1 MVSVVKGLNQLS
13 TKQLSRVEIDS
24 PIPDILNGIIEP
36 IEPST
41 VTEIIFL
48 CGTPFPLL
56 FAGQENFI
64 RVFID
69 FFNKGE
75 TTEVG
80 KMIKSLRRMFGMYR
94 KYRARL
100 IVSQVLVLISAT
112 AVIGVATLNQ
122 RLINEGI
129 EAEDP
134 EVILNTGFWM
144 LVLALIS
151 GICLAGTAY
160 LAVFFSQGTGYYVRS
175 ELYKKIQTFSFGN
188 YDRFR
193 TSDMLV
199 RLNADVVNVQNA
211 LLYMTLLLLYAPF
224 MLLVTYILTIINT
237 PSLIWV
243 LIIVTVVVLGV
254 MAVLIPQV
262 FKAYDDRQ
270 KRLDDMNNTMQEN
283 LSGVRVVKAFVR
295 EDYEVER
302 FAKRADALRHPA
314 YTAAVRV
321 AFLAPMLTGI
331 TQLGIVIS
339 LWVGGQQVLT
349 GAGLDVGELVTFT
362 QYLALVVAPLAML
375 AIVFPFMLRGDAS
388 AQRIFEVYD
397 DEPVVQDK
405 KDVVPPDAET
415 VGGQVVFDNVSFAF
429 RRPDGELDPPVLKN
443 INLTIE
449 PGEQVGFLGATGAGK
464 SALVNLIPRFYDVT
478 EGSITIDGV
487 DVRDV
492 PQDNL
497 RQIVGIALQEAVL
510 FQGDLRFNLKFGV
523 PQAEDDLMFE
533 AAKAADSYGFI
544 NNIPQKWEAPVSQ
557 RGANFS
563 GGQRQRLSITRA
575 LTTQPKVIILDDS
588 TSALDASTEG
598 RVQGAIP
605 EFTDNVTTLY
615 VAQRISAVIDLD
627 KIVLLESGEIVAM
640 GTHEELLESSPL
652 YQEIYESQLGSG
664 ITAGLE
670 VEVAK

>member
-1 MVSVVKGLNQLS
+1 
-13 TKQLSRVEIDS
+13 
-24 PIPDILNGIIEP
+24 
-36 IEPST
+36 
-41 VTEIIFL
+41 
-48 CGTPFPLL
+48 
-56 FAGQENFI
+56 
-64 RVFID
+64 
-69 FFNKGE
+69 
-75 TTEVG
+75 
-80 KMIKSLRRMFGMYR
+80 MINSLRRTFGMYK

-100 IVSQVLVLISAT
+100 IISQVLVLISAT
-112 AVIGVATLNQ
+112 AIIGVASLNQ

-129 EAEDP
+129 ETGDV
-134 EVILNTGFWM
+134 EVILSTGFWM
-144 LVLALIS
+144 LVLALVS
-151 GICLAGTAY
+151 GLCLAGTAY
-160 LAVFFSQGTGYYVRS
+160 FAVFFSQGTGYYIRS
-175 ELYKKIQTFSFGN
+175 RLYQKIQTFSFGN
-188 YDRFR
+188 FDRFR
-193 TSDMLV
+193 TGDMLV
-199 RLNADVVNVQNA
+199 RLNADVVNIQNA
-211 LLYMTLLLLYAPF
+211 LLYMTLLLFYAPF

-243 LIIVTVVVLGV
+243 LILVTVIVLGV
-254 MAVLIPQV
+254 MAMLIPQV
-262 FKAYDDRQ
+262 FRAYDERQ
-270 KRLDDMNNTMQEN
+270 QRLDDMNNTMQEN
-283 LSGVRVVKAFVR
+283 LAGVRVVKAFVR
-295 EDYEVER
+295 EDYEIER
-302 FAKRADALRHPA
+302 FATRADALRHPA
-314 YTAAVRV
+314 YAAAVRV

-331 TQLGIVIS
+331 TQLGIVLS

-349 GAGLDVGELVTFT
+349 DAGLNVGELVTFT
-362 QYLALVVAPLAML
+362 QYLSLVIAPLAML

-388 AQRIFEVYD
+388 AKRIFEIYD
-397 DEPVVQDK
+397 DEPAVQDK
-405 KDVVPPDAET
+405 EDVKPPDVET
-415 VGGQVVFDNVSFAF
+415 VGGQVVFNNVSFAF

-510 FQGDLRFNLKFGV
+510 FQGDLRFNLKFGA
-523 PQAEDDLMFE
+523 PQVEDDVMFE

-544 NNIPQKWEAPVSQ
+544 SNIPQQWEAPVAQ

-575 LTTQPKVIILDDS
+575 LTSLPKVIILDDS

-605 EFTDNVTTLY
+605 EFTDNITTLY

-627 KIVLLESGEIVAM
+627 KIVLLENGEIVAM

-664 ITAGLE
+664 ITAGLDVE
-670 VEVAK
+670 VEK

>member
-1 MVSVVKGLNQLS
+1 
-13 TKQLSRVEIDS
+13 
-24 PIPDILNGIIEP
+24 
-36 IEPST
+36 
-41 VTEIIFL
+41 
-48 CGTPFPLL
+48 
-56 FAGQENFI
+56 
-64 RVFID
+64 
-69 FFNKGE
+69 
-75 TTEVG
+75 
-80 KMIKSLRRMFGMYR
+80 MIKSLRRTLGMYK

-100 IVSQVLVLISAT
+100 VISQVLVLISAT
-112 AVIGVATLNQ
+112 AVIGVASLNQ
-122 RLINEGI
+122 QLINEGI
-129 EAEDP
+129 ETGNVD
-134 EVILNTGFWM
+134 VILSTGLWM
-144 LVLALIS
+144 FVLALVS
-151 GICLAGTAY
+151 GLCLSGTAY
-160 LAVFFSQGTGYYVRS
+160 LAVFFSQGTGYFIRS
-175 ELYKKIQTFSFGN
+175 YLYRKIQTFSFGN

-193 TSDMLV
+193 TGDMLV

-243 LIIVTVVVLGV
+243 LVLVTVIVLGV
-254 MAVLIPQV
+254 MAILIPQV
-262 FKAYDDRQ
+262 FKAYDQRQ
-270 KRLDDMNNTMQEN
+270 QRLDDMNNTMQEN
-283 LSGVRVVKAFVR
+283 LAGVRVVKAFVR

-302 FAKRADALRHPA
+302 FDRRTNALRKPA

-331 TQLGIVIS
+331 TQLGIVLS
-339 LWVGGQQVLT
+339 LWIGGQQVLE
-349 GAGLDVGELVTFT
+349 GSGLNVGELVTFT
-362 QYLALVVAPLAML
+362 QYLSLVVAPLAML

-388 AQRIFEVYD
+388 ASRIFEVYD
-397 DEPVVQDK
+397 DKPVVQDK
-405 KDVVPPDAET
+405 EGVVPPDAET
-415 VGGQVVFDNVSFAF
+415 VGGRVVFDNVSFAF

-478 EGSITIDGV
+478 EGRITIDDV

-497 RQIVGIALQEAVL
+497 REIVGIALQEAVL
-510 FQGDLRFNLKFGV
+510 FQGDLRFNLKFGA
-523 PQAEDDLMFE
+523 PQVEDDVMFE
-533 AAKAADSYGFI
+533 AAKAADSYGFVT
-544 NNIPQKWEAPVSQ
+544 NIPQQWEAPVAQ

-598 RVQGAIP
+598 RVQEAIP
-605 EFTDNVTTLY
+605 DFTNNITTLY

-627 KIVLLESGEIVAM
+627 KIVLLENGEIVAM
-640 GTHEELLESSPL
+640 GNHEELLESSPL

-664 ITAGLE
+664 ITAGLD

>member
-1 MVSVVKGLNQLS
+1 
-13 TKQLSRVEIDS
+13 
-24 PIPDILNGIIEP
+24 
-36 IEPST
+36 
-41 VTEIIFL
+41 
-48 CGTPFPLL
+48 
-56 FAGQENFI
+56 
-64 RVFID
+64 
-69 FFNKGE
+69 
-75 TTEVG
+75 
-80 KMIKSLRRMFGMYR
+80 MIKSLRRTLGMYK

-100 IVSQVLVLISAT
+100 VISQVLVLISAT
-112 AVIGVATLNQ
+112 AVIGVASLNQ
-122 RLINEGI
+122 QLINEGI
-129 EAEDP
+129 ETGNVD
-134 EVILNTGFWM
+134 VILSTGLWM
-144 LVLALIS
+144 FVLALVS
-151 GICLAGTAY
+151 GLCLSGTAY
-160 LAVFFSQGTGYYVRS
+160 LAVFFSQGTGYYIRS
-175 ELYKKIQTFSFGN
+175 YLYRKIQTFSFGN

-193 TSDMLV
+193 TGDMLV

-243 LIIVTVVVLGV
+243 LVLVTVVVLGV
-254 MAVLIPQV
+254 MAILIPQV
-262 FKAYDDRQ
+262 FKAYDQRQ
-270 KRLDDMNNTMQEN
+270 QRLDDMNNTMQEN
-283 LSGVRVVKAFVR
+283 LAGVRVVKAFVR

-302 FAKRADALRHPA
+302 FGRRTNALRKPA

-331 TQLGIVIS
+331 TQLGIVLS
-339 LWVGGQQVLT
+339 LWIGGQQVLE
-349 GAGLDVGELVTFT
+349 GSGLNVGELVTFT
-362 QYLALVVAPLAML
+362 QYLSLVVAPLAML

-388 AQRIFEVYD
+388 ADRIFEVYD
-397 DEPVVQDK
+397 DEPVIQDK
-405 KDVVPPDAET
+405 EGVLPTDVET
-415 VGGQVVFDNVSFAF
+415 VGGRVVFDNVSFAF

-478 EGSITIDGV
+478 EGRITIDDV

-497 RQIVGIALQEAVL
+497 REIVGIALQEAVL
-510 FQGDLRFNLKFGV
+510 FQGDLRFNLKFGA
-523 PQAEDDLMFE
+523 PQVEDDVMFE
-533 AAKAADSYGFI
+533 AAKAADSYGFVT
-544 NNIPQKWEAPVSQ
+544 NIPQQWEAPVAQ

-598 RVQGAIP
+598 RVQEAIP
-605 EFTDNVTTLY
+605 DFTNNITTLY

-627 KIVLLESGEIVAM
+627 KIVLLENGEIVAM
-640 GTHEELLESSPL
+640 GNHEELLESSPL

-664 ITAGLE
+664 ITAGLD

>member
-1 MVSVVKGLNQLS
+1 
-13 TKQLSRVEIDS
+13 
-24 PIPDILNGIIEP
+24 
-36 IEPST
+36 
-41 VTEIIFL
+41 
-48 CGTPFPLL
+48 
-56 FAGQENFI
+56 
-64 RVFID
+64 
-69 FFNKGE
+69 
-75 TTEVG
+75 
-80 KMIKSLRRMFGMYR
+80 MIKSLRRTLGMYK

-100 IVSQVLVLISAT
+100 VISQVLVLISAT
-112 AVIGVATLNQ
+112 AVIGVASLNQ
-122 RLINEGI
+122 QLINEGI
-129 EAEDP
+129 ETGNVD
-134 EVILNTGFWM
+134 VILSTGLWM
-144 LVLALIS
+144 FVLALVS
-151 GICLAGTAY
+151 GLCLSGTAY
-160 LAVFFSQGTGYYVRS
+160 LAVFFSQGTGYYIRS
-175 ELYKKIQTFSFGN
+175 YLYRKIQTFSFGN

-193 TSDMLV
+193 TGDMLV

-243 LIIVTVVVLGV
+243 LVLVTVVVLGV
-254 MAVLIPQV
+254 MAILIPQV
-262 FKAYDDRQ
+262 FKAYDQRQ
-270 KRLDDMNNTMQEN
+270 QRLDDMNNTMQEN
-283 LSGVRVVKAFVR
+283 LAGVRVVKAFVR

-302 FAKRADALRHPA
+302 FGRRTNALRKPA

-331 TQLGIVIS
+331 TQLGIVLS
-339 LWVGGQQVLT
+339 LWIGGQQVLE
-349 GAGLDVGELVTFT
+349 GSGLNVGELVTFT
-362 QYLALVVAPLAML
+362 QYLSLVVAPLAML

-388 AQRIFEVYD
+388 AGRIFEVYD

-405 KDVVPPDAET
+405 EGVLPPDVET
-415 VGGQVVFDNVSFAF
+415 VGGRVVFDNVSFAF

-478 EGSITIDGV
+478 EGRITIDDV

-497 RQIVGIALQEAVL
+497 REIVGIALQEAVL
-510 FQGDLRFNLKFGV
+510 FQGDLRFNLKFGA
-523 PQAEDDLMFE
+523 PQVEDDVMFE
-533 AAKAADSYGFI
+533 AAKAADSYGFVT
-544 NNIPQKWEAPVSQ
+544 NIPQQWEAPVAQ

-598 RVQGAIP
+598 RVQEAIP
-605 EFTDNVTTLY
+605 DFTNNITTLY

-627 KIVLLESGEIVAM
+627 KIVLLENGEIVAM
-640 GTHEELLESSPL
+640 GNHEELLESSPL

-664 ITAGLE
+664 ITAGLD

>member
-1 MVSVVKGLNQLS
+1 
-13 TKQLSRVEIDS
+13 
-24 PIPDILNGIIEP
+24 
-36 IEPST
+36 
-41 VTEIIFL
+41 
-48 CGTPFPLL
+48 
-56 FAGQENFI
+56 
-64 RVFID
+64 
-69 FFNKGE
+69 
-75 TTEVG
+75 
-80 KMIKSLRRMFGMYR
+80 MYKR
-94 KYRARL
+94 YRARL
-100 IVSQVLVLISAT
+100 VISQVLVLISAI
-112 AVIGVATLNQ
+112 AIIGVATLNQ
-122 RLINEGI
+122 QLINEGI
-129 EAEDP
+129 EAGDVEA
-134 EVILNTGFWM
+134 ILGTGFWM
-144 LVLALIS
+144 LVLAVVS
-151 GICLAGTAY
+151 GLCLSGTAY
-160 LAVFFSQGTGYYVRS
+160 LAVFFSQGTGYVIRS
-175 ELYKKIQTFSFGN
+175 YLYRKIQTFSFGN
-188 YDRFR
+188 FDRFR
-193 TSDMLV
+193 TGDLLV

-211 LLYMTLLLLYAPF
+211 LLYMTLLILYAPF
-224 MLLVTYILTIINT
+224 MLLVTYVLTIINT

-243 LIIVTVVVLGV
+243 LVLVTVVVLGV
-254 MAVLIPQV
+254 MALLIPQV
-262 FKAYDDRQ
+262 FRAYDERQ
-270 KRLDDMNNTMQEN
+270 HRLDDMNNTMQEN
-283 LSGVRVVKAFVR
+283 LAGVRVVKAFVR

-302 FAKRADALRHPA
+302 FAKRADTLRHPA

-331 TQLGIVIS
+331 TQLGIIFS

-349 GAGLDVGELVTFT
+349 NAGLNVGELVTFT
-362 QYLALVVAPLAML
+362 QYLSLVVAPLAML

-388 AQRIFEVYD
+388 AKRIFDVYD
-397 DEPVVQDK
+397 DEQLVQDK
-405 KDVVPPDAET
+405 PGVKPPDAET
-415 VGGQVVFDNVSFAF
+415 VGGKVVFENVSFAF
-429 RRPDGELDPPVLKN
+429 RRPDGELDPPALKN

-449 PGEQVGFLGATGAGK
+449 PGEQVGFLGPTGAGK

-510 FQGDLRFNLKFGV
+510 FQGDLRFNLKFGAPKV
-523 PQAEDDLMFE
+523 EDDVMFE
-533 AAKAADSYGFI
+533 AAKAADAYGFVT
-544 NNIPQKWEAPVSQ
+544 NIPQQWEAPVAQ

-575 LTTQPKVIILDDS
+575 LTSQPKVIILDDS

-627 KIVLLESGEIVAM
+627 KIVLLENGEIVAM
-640 GTHEELLESSPL
+640 GTHEELLASSPL

-664 ITAGLE
+664 ITAGLD

>member
-1 MVSVVKGLNQLS
+1 
-13 TKQLSRVEIDS
+13 
-24 PIPDILNGIIEP
+24 
-36 IEPST
+36 
-41 VTEIIFL
+41 
-48 CGTPFPLL
+48 
-56 FAGQENFI
+56 
-64 RVFID
+64 
-69 FFNKGE
+69 
-75 TTEVG
+75 
-80 KMIKSLRRMFGMYR
+80 MYR

-100 IVSQVLVLISAT
+100 IISQVLVLISAT
-112 AVIGVATLNQ
+112 AIIGVATLNQ

-134 EVILNTGFWM
+134 EVILSTGLWM

-151 GICLAGTAY
+151 GLCLAGTAY

-243 LIIVTVVVLGV
+243 LILVTVVVLGV
-254 MAVLIPQV
+254 MAFLIPQV

-270 KRLDDMNNTMQEN
+270 QRLDDMNNTMQEN

-362 QYLALVVAPLAML
+362 QYLALVVSPLAML

-397 DEPVVQDK
+397 DEPAVMDK
-405 KDVVPPDAET
+405 EDVTPPDMDA
-415 VGGQVVFDNVSFAF
+415 VGGRVVFDNVSFAF
-429 RRPDGELDPPVLKN
+429 RRPDGELDPPALKN
-443 INLTIE
+443 INLAIE

-478 EGSITIDGV
+478 VGSITIDGV

-510 FQGDLRFNLKFGV
+510 FQGDLRFNLKFGA

-533 AAKAADSYGFI
+533 AAKAADSYGFVT
-544 NNIPQKWEAPVSQ
+544 NIPQKWESPVAQ

-605 EFTDNVTTLY
+605 EFTDNITTLY

-627 KIVLLESGEIVAM
+627 KIVLLENGEIVAE
-640 GTHEELLESSPL
+640 GNHEELMESSPL

>member
-1 MVSVVKGLNQLS
+1 
-13 TKQLSRVEIDS
+13 
-24 PIPDILNGIIEP
+24 
-36 IEPST
+36 
-41 VTEIIFL
+41 
-48 CGTPFPLL
+48 
-56 FAGQENFI
+56 
-64 RVFID
+64 
-69 FFNKGE
+69 
-75 TTEVG
+75 
-80 KMIKSLRRMFGMYR
+80 MIKSLRRTLGMYK

-100 IVSQVLVLISAT
+100 VISQVLVLISAT
-112 AVIGVATLNQ
+112 AVIGVASLNQ
-122 RLINEGI
+122 QLINEGI
-129 EAEDP
+129 ETGNVD
-134 EVILNTGFWM
+134 VILSTGLWM
-144 LVLALIS
+144 FVLALVS
-151 GICLAGTAY
+151 GLCLSGTAY
-160 LAVFFSQGTGYYVRS
+160 LAVFFSQGTGYFIRS
-175 ELYKKIQTFSFGN
+175 YLYRKIQTFSFGN

-193 TSDMLV
+193 TGDMLV

-243 LIIVTVVVLGV
+243 LVLVTVIVLGV
-254 MAVLIPQV
+254 MAILIPQV
-262 FKAYDDRQ
+262 FKAYDQRQ
-270 KRLDDMNNTMQEN
+270 QRLDDMNNTMQEN
-283 LSGVRVVKAFVR
+283 LAGVRVVKAFVR

-302 FAKRADALRHPA
+302 FDRRTNALRKPA

-331 TQLGIVIS
+331 TQLGIVLS
-339 LWVGGQQVLT
+339 LWIGGQQVLQ
-349 GAGLDVGELVTFT
+349 GSGLNVGELVTFT
-362 QYLALVVAPLAML
+362 QYLSLVVAPLAML

-388 AQRIFEVYD
+388 ASRIFEVYD

-405 KDVVPPDAET
+405 EGVVPPDAET
-415 VGGQVVFDNVSFAF
+415 VGGRVVFDNVSFAF

-478 EGSITIDGV
+478 EGRITIDDV

-497 RQIVGIALQEAVL
+497 REIVGIALQEAVL
-510 FQGDLRFNLKFGV
+510 FQGDLRFNLKFGA
-523 PQAEDDLMFE
+523 PQVEDDVMFE
-533 AAKAADSYGFI
+533 AAKAADSYGFVT
-544 NNIPQKWEAPVSQ
+544 NIPQQWEAPVAQ

-598 RVQGAIP
+598 RVQEAIP
-605 EFTDNVTTLY
+605 DFTNNITTLY

-627 KIVLLESGEIVAM
+627 KIVLLENGEIVAM
-640 GTHEELLESSPL
+640 GNHEELLESSPL

-664 ITAGLE
+664 ITAGLD

>member
-1 MVSVVKGLNQLS
+1 
-13 TKQLSRVEIDS
+13 
-24 PIPDILNGIIEP
+24 
-36 IEPST
+36 
-41 VTEIIFL
+41 
-48 CGTPFPLL
+48 
-56 FAGQENFI
+56 
-64 RVFID
+64 
-69 FFNKGE
+69 
-75 TTEVG
+75 
-80 KMIKSLRRMFGMYR
+80 MIKSLRRTLGMYK

-100 IVSQVLVLISAT
+100 VISQVLVLISAI
-112 AVIGVATLNQ
+112 AIIGVASLNQ
-122 RLINEGI
+122 QLINEGI
-129 EAEDP
+129 EAGDVEA
-134 EVILNTGFWM
+134 ILSTGLWM
-144 LVLALIS
+144 FVLALVS
-151 GICLAGTAY
+151 GLCLSGTAY
-160 LAVFFSQGTGYYVRS
+160 LAVFFSQGTGYYIRAY
-175 ELYKKIQTFSFGN
+175 LYRKIQTFSFGN
-188 YDRFR
+188 FDRFR
-193 TSDMLV
+193 TGDMLV
-199 RLNADVVNVQNA
+199 RLNADVVNIQNA

-224 MLLVTYILTIINT
+224 MLLVTYVLTIINT

-243 LIIVTVVVLGV
+243 LVLVTAVVLGV
-254 MAVLIPQV
+254 MALLIPQV
-262 FKAYDDRQ
+262 FRAYDQRQ
-270 KRLDDMNNTMQEN
+270 QRLDDMNNTMQEN
-283 LSGVRVVKAFVR
+283 LAGVRVVKAFVR

-339 LWVGGQQVLT
+339 LWVGGQQVLSGT
-349 GAGLDVGELVTFT
+349 GLNVGELVTFT
-362 QYLALVVAPLAML
+362 QYLSLVVAPLAML

-388 AQRIFEVYD
+388 AKRIFDVYD
-397 DEPVVQDK
+397 DEPVVKDT
-405 KDVVPPDAET
+405 KDVQPSVMET

-510 FQGDLRFNLKFGV
+510 FQGDLRFNMKFGA
-523 PQAEDDLMFE
+523 PQAEDDVMFE

-544 NNIPQKWEAPVSQ
+544 TNIPQMWEAPVAQ

-575 LTTQPKVIILDDS
+575 LTAQPKVIILDDS

-605 EFTDNVTTLY
+605 VFTDNITTLY

-627 KIVLLESGEIVAM
+627 KIVLLENGEIIAM

-670 VEVAK
+670 VEVEK

>member
-1 MVSVVKGLNQLS
+1 
-13 TKQLSRVEIDS
+13 
-24 PIPDILNGIIEP
+24 
-36 IEPST
+36 
-41 VTEIIFL
+41 
-48 CGTPFPLL
+48 
-56 FAGQENFI
+56 
-64 RVFID
+64 
-69 FFNKGE
+69 
-75 TTEVG
+75 
-80 KMIKSLRRMFGMYR
+80 MIKSLSRMFGMYK

-100 IVSQVLVLISAT
+100 VVSQVLVLISAT
-112 AVIGVATLNQ
+112 AIIGVASLNQ
-122 RLINEGI
+122 QLINEGI
-129 EAEDP
+129 EAGD
-134 EVILNTGFWM
+134 VDAILSTGMWM
-144 LVLALIS
+144 FVLALIS
-151 GICLAGTAY
+151 GLCLSGTAY

-175 ELYKKIQTFSFGN
+175 YLYRKIQTFSFGN

-193 TSDMLV
+193 TGDMLV

-224 MLLVTYILTIINT
+224 MLLVTYVLTIMNT
-237 PSLIWV
+237 PELIWV

-254 MAVLIPQV
+254 MAILIPQV
-262 FKAYDDRQ
+262 FKAYDERQ
-270 KRLDDMNNTMQEN
+270 QRLDDMNNTMQEN
-283 LSGVRVVKAFVR
+283 LAGVRVVKAFVR

-302 FAKRADALRHPA
+302 FARRTNALRKPA

-331 TQLGIVIS
+331 TQLGIVLS
-339 LWVGGQQVLT
+339 LWVGGQQVLEGT
-349 GAGLDVGELVTFT
+349 GLNVGELVTFT
-362 QYLALVVAPLAML
+362 QYLSLVVAPLAML

-388 AQRIFEVYD
+388 ASRIFEIYD

-405 KDVVPPDAET
+405 EGVAAPEAEN
-415 VGGQVVFDNVSFAF
+415 VGGRIVFDNVSFAF
-429 RRPDGELDPPVLKN
+429 RRPDGELDPPSLKN

-478 EGSITIDGV
+478 AGRITIDGV

-497 RQIVGIALQEAVL
+497 RKIVGIALQEAVL
-510 FQGDLRFNLKFGV
+510 FQGDLRFNLKFGA
-523 PQAEDDLMFE
+523 PETEDDVMFE
-533 AAKAADSYGFI
+533 AAKAADSYGFV
-544 NNIPQKWEAPVSQ
+544 NNIPQKWEAPVAQ

-575 LTTQPKVIILDDS
+575 LTTQPKVLILDDS

-598 RVQGAIP
+598 RVQEAIP
-605 EFTDNVTTLY
+605 DFTNNITTLY

-627 KIVLLESGEIVAM
+627 KIVLLENGEIIAM
-640 GTHEELLESSPL
+640 GNHEELLKSSPL

-664 ITAGLE
+664 ITAGLDVE
-670 VEVAK
+670 VEK

>member
-1 MVSVVKGLNQLS
+1 
-13 TKQLSRVEIDS
+13 
-24 PIPDILNGIIEP
+24 
-36 IEPST
+36 
-41 VTEIIFL
+41 
-48 CGTPFPLL
+48 
-56 FAGQENFI
+56 
-64 RVFID
+64 
-69 FFNKGE
+69 
-75 TTEVG
+75 
-80 KMIKSLRRMFGMYR
+80 MIKSLSRMFGMYK

-100 IVSQVLVLISAT
+100 IISQVLVLISAT
-112 AVIGVATLNQ
+112 AIIGVASLNQ

-129 EAEDP
+129 EADDP
-134 EVILNTGFWM
+134 EVILSTGLWM
-144 LVLALIS
+144 LVLAVIS
-151 GICLAGTAY
+151 GLCLAGTAY

-175 ELYKKIQTFSFGN
+175 YLYRKIQTFSFGN
-188 YDRFR
+188 FDRFR

-224 MLLVTYILTIINT
+224 MLLVTYVLTIINT

-243 LIIVTVVVLGV
+243 LILVTIVVLGV
-254 MAVLIPQV
+254 MALLIPQV
-262 FKAYDDRQ
+262 FRAYDERQ
-270 KRLDDMNNTMQEN
+270 QRLDDMNNTMQEN

-295 EDYEVER
+295 EDYEIER
-302 FAKRADALRHPA
+302 FAKRADALRHPS

-388 AQRIFEVYD
+388 ASRIFEVYD
-397 DEPVVQDK
+397 DEPAVMDK
-405 KDVVPPDAET
+405 KDVKPPDMET
-415 VGGQVVFDNVSFAF
+415 VGGRVVFDNVSFAF
-429 RRPDGELDPPVLKN
+429 RRPDGELDPPSLKN

-510 FQGDLRFNLKFGV
+510 FQGDLRFNLKFGA

-544 NNIPQKWEAPVSQ
+544 TNIPQKWEAPVAQ

-575 LTTQPKVIILDDS
+575 LTAQPKVIILDDS

-627 KIVLLESGEIVAM
+627 KIVLLENGEIVAM
-640 GTHEELLESSPL
+640 GTHEELMESSPL

-664 ITAGLE
+664 ITAGLD
-670 VEVAK
+670 VEVTK

>member
-1 MVSVVKGLNQLS
+1 
-13 TKQLSRVEIDS
+13 
-24 PIPDILNGIIEP
+24 
-36 IEPST
+36 
-41 VTEIIFL
+41 
-48 CGTPFPLL
+48 
-56 FAGQENFI
+56 
-64 RVFID
+64 
-69 FFNKGE
+69 
-75 TTEVG
+75 
-80 KMIKSLRRMFGMYR
+80 MYK

-100 IVSQVLVLISAT
+100 IISQVLVLISAT
-112 AVIGVATLNQ
+112 AIIGVASLNQ
-122 RLINEGI
+122 QLINEGI
-129 EAEDP
+129 ETGDV
-134 EVILNTGFWM
+134 EVILDTGFWM
-144 LVLALIS
+144 LVLALVS

-160 LAVFFSQGTGYYVRS
+160 FAVFFSQGTGYYIRS
-175 ELYKKIQTFSFGN
+175 YLYKKIQTFSFGN

-193 TSDMLV
+193 TGDMLV
-199 RLNADVVNVQNA
+199 RLNADVVNIQNA

-224 MLLVTYILTIINT
+224 MLLVTYVLTIMNT

-243 LIIVTVVVLGV
+243 LVLVTVIVLGV
-254 MAVLIPQV
+254 MALLIPQV
-262 FKAYDDRQ
+262 FRAYDDRQ
-270 KRLDDMNNTMQEN
+270 QRLDDMNNTMQEN
-283 LSGVRVVKAFVR
+283 LAGVRVVKAFVR
-295 EDYEVER
+295 EDYEIER
-302 FAKRADALRHPA
+302 FAQRADALRHPA

-331 TQLGIVIS
+331 TQLGIILS

-349 GAGLDVGELVTFT
+349 DAGLNVGELVTFT
-362 QYLALVVAPLAML
+362 QYLSLVVAPLAML

-397 DEPVVQDK
+397 DVPAVQDK
-405 KDVVPPDAET
+405 IDAKVPHLET
-415 VGGQVVFDNVSFAF
+415 IGGQVVFNNVSFAF
-429 RRPDGELDPPVLKN
+429 RRPDGELDPPSLKN

-449 PGEQVGFLGATGAGK
+449 PGEQIGFLGATGAGK

-478 EGSITIDGV
+478 EGNITIDGV

-523 PQAEDDLMFE
+523 PQAEDDVMFE
-533 AAKAADSYGFI
+533 ASKAADSYGFI
-544 NNIPQKWEAPVSQ
+544 NNIPQKWEAPVAQ

-575 LTTQPKVIILDDS
+575 LTTQPKVLILDDS

-598 RVQGAIP
+598 RVQEAIP
-605 EFTDNVTTLY
+605 DFTDNITTLY

-627 KIVLLESGEIVAM
+627 KIVLLENGEIVAM

-664 ITAGLE
+664 ITAGLD